1 MRRRATGI
9 AIGFVAICA
18 IIVDMFMLFFKPSM
32 DATSASDQS
41 AEAQANASKGSSSD
55 AASASDS
62 ASDSASA
69 SGDSAATSSGLADG
83 TYTGELVSTNR
94 GDVQVQITVSAG
106 TISTVTAITYPSETQ
121 QSRSISA
128 RVIPTYEQ
136 EAVTAQSADIKLVS
150 GATETY
156 TGFTGSLQ
164 DAINQA
170 ESRDME
176 SGAAESGGS

>member
-9 AIGFVAICA
+9 AIGLVAICA

-32 DATSASDQS
+32 DATTASDQS

-55 AASASDS
+55 AASAS
-62 ASDSASA
+62 
-69 SGDSAATSSGLADG
+69 GDSAATSNGLADG

-170 ESRDME
+170 ERGDAE